1 MKKKLKS
8 SNFLRQKLLKMLIVM
23 KMWIVLCLVGALQL
37 NASNLYSQ
45 QRKMDISMKDASLV
59 DVFRYIRKHSGYAF
73 VYDHDAVKR
82 AGTVTVDAQG
92 ATVEEILE
100 QCFQGSMFRFLIEDQ
115 VVIIQKEVENVS
127 QQQDVKSI
135 EVKGRVIDEK
145 KNPLPGVT
153 VTIKGMSLGVVTDVE
168 GNYLLRL
175 PQEAKDVKLLFS
187 FVGMKTQEVAYAG
200 QQEIDITMHEEAT
213 EMNEVV
219 VTGYQVVDRRKN
231 TSAVTSVKA
240 DDIMI
245 PGVTTIDKMLEGQIP
260 DLMVMTNTGES
271 GVAPRIRIRGTS
283 TLIGNR
289 EPLWVI
295 DGVIVQDPVQ
305 ISPDELNDPDY
316 INRIGNAISGLNP
329 QDIDRIDVLKDAS
342 ATALYGTKAANGVI
356 VITTKR
362 GHIGEPQISY
372 SGTGT
377 LKLRP
382 RYSDRKIDLMSA
394 KERLNVSREL
404 AEAGYEYASGVTW
417 VGYEKL
423 LRDFYNRQ
431 ITYDEFRKQV
441 AYLGDMNTDWFKL
454 LTRDAFSSQHTLSVT
469 GGTDKVR
476 YYSSVG
482 VNLEDDVVKPN
493 SDRRYTATLNL
504 DMNFTPWLAASFN
517 MNGNTSKRKYYQE
530 EIAPINYAYNTSR
543 AIPAYDENGNYSF
556 YRKSDG
562 YDYNILN
569 ELENSSKR
577 QESSAVTVRAN
588 LDIKPWSWLKIGAIL
603 SYGVNNTD
611 IEGYWGEK
619 SYHAAGIRRANYGAH
634 IDNSSGMPVG
644 GELTKEV
651 MRTKTYMFRL
661 QGDFNKY
668 FGTDEQHNINASVG
682 METNSSKYDAYKNVS
697 RGYDPDR
704 GKQFITVPQGV
715 YTSYESW
722 LRENTPTI
730 TDNLNNMLSWYGSVS
745 YSFRNLFTINGNMRY
760 DGSNKFGEQSND
772 KLLPIWSA
780 SFNYNVAEHFKGDQ
794 EWFED
799 LRVKASWG
807 YQGNMLD
814 NQSPVLIIAKQP
826 SSSHFGEYVSTIDIY
841 PNPALKW
848 EKTGSLNLGVEFSMF
863 SRRLMVEA
871 AYYRKKTQD
880 AYMNKEISGVN
891 GMRSYV
897 VNGGEIINSGYD
909 VSLTVSPIKT
919 KDLRWYISTSF
930 SHANNEVN
938 SSPAAE
944 QFEKE
949 NFLNGTALV
958 NGESI
963 SSFYSYK
970 FLGLN
975 PEDGTPMFDTMEEER
990 ESLYGATKYDVFTK
1004 VLEVSGRREPKIFGG
1019 LSTTVNYKR
1028 WRLNAAFSYSVGAKT
1043 RLFRL
1048 YDNNYARIR
1057 PESNLN
1063 KTFLNRWQH
1072 AGDERVTDIPVLLPD
1087 GSASGNLFHW
1097 SGSTSGKV
1105 PEIANT
1111 SWEMYNYS
1119 NHRVVSA
1126 NYLKCTNIGLTYSFD
1141 AERLKLQR
1149 LELSLSASNPFVW
1162 SAKALKGQTPVQS
1175 GFTDI
1180 QLSERPTYTI
1190 GLNITF

>member
-1 MKKKLKS
+1 MKKNTRTRGILPHLGKRLGRWALCLSLCCFSVYVSMAQSAPTVTLNCQGETLVKAIEELRQQTHY
-8 SNFLRQKLLKMLIVM
+8 NFLFNSDELRGYNTGSV
-23 KMWIVLCLVGALQL
+23 
-37 NASNLYSQ
+37 
-45 QRKMDISMKDASLV
+45 SL
-59 DVFRYIRKHSGYAF
+59 
-73 VYDHDAVKR
+73 
-82 AGTVTVDAQG
+82 
-92 ATVEEILE
+92 
-100 QCFQGSMFRFLIEDQ
+100 
-115 VVIIQKEVENVS
+115 ENVS
-127 QQQDVKSI
+127 LAGALDKLLAGKGLTYSI
-135 EVKGRVIDEK
+135 DKHNVVIRKQAAAPATPVRLVGKVTDEK
-145 KNPLPGVT
+145 GQPLPGVT
-153 VTIKGMSLGVVTDVE
+153 VMIKGTGMGGVTDVE
-168 GNYLLRL
+168 GNYALDL
-175 PQEAKDVKLLFS
+175 PDAEDVRLLFS
-187 FVGMKTQEVAYAG
+187 FIGMKTQEVAYTG
-200 QQEIDITMHEEAT
+200 QKEVNVTMREENT
-213 EMNEVV
+213 QMDEVV

-240 DDIMI
+240 EDIMI
-245 PGVTTIDKMLEGQIP
+245 PGMTTIDKMLEGQIP
-260 DLMVMTNTGES
+260 DLMVMTNSGES
-271 GVAPRIRIRGTS
+271 GVASRIRIRGTS

-404 AEAGYEYASGVTW
+404 AEAGYEYASNVTW

-431 ITYDEFRKQV
+431 ITYDEFQKQV

-504 DMNFTPWLAASFN
+504 DMNFTPWFAASFN

-556 YRKSDG
+556 YQKSDR
-562 YDYNILN
+562 YNYNILN
-569 ELENSSKR
+569 ELDNSSKR
-577 QESSAVTVRAN
+577 QESSAVTMRAN
-588 LDIKPWSWLKIGAIL
+588 VDIKPWNWLKIGAIL
-603 SYGVNNTD
+603 SYSINNTD

-619 SYHAAGIRRANYGAH
+619 SYHAAVIRRANYGAH
-634 IDNSSGMPVG
+634 IDNTSVMPVG
-644 GELTKEV
+644 GELTKEE

-668 FGTDEQHNINASVG
+668 FGTDDQHNINASVG

-704 GKQFITVPQGV
+704 GKQFITVQQGV

-722 LRENTPTI
+722 LRENAPTI

-826 SSSHFGEYVSTIDIY
+826 LSSHFGEYVSTIDIY

-848 EKTGSLNLGVEFSMF
+848 EKTSSLNLGVEFSMF

-871 AYYRKKTQD
+871 SYYRKKTQD

-944 QFEKE
+944 QYEKE

-1004 VLEVSGRREPKIFGG
+1004 VLEISGRREPKIFGG

-1063 KTFLNRWQH
+1063 RTFLNRWQH
-1072 AGDERVTDIPVLLPD
+1072 AGDERLTDIPVLLPD
-1087 GSASGNLFHW
+1087 GTNGNLNHW

-1149 LELSLSASNPFVW
+1149 LELSLSTSNPFVW

>member
-1 MKKKLKS
+1 MKKNTRTRGILPHLGKRLGRWALCLSLCCFSVYVSMAQSAPTVTLNCQGETLVKAIEELRQQTHY
-8 SNFLRQKLLKMLIVM
+8 NFLFNSDELRGYNTGSV
-23 KMWIVLCLVGALQL
+23 
-37 NASNLYSQ
+37 
-45 QRKMDISMKDASLV
+45 SL
-59 DVFRYIRKHSGYAF
+59 
-73 VYDHDAVKR
+73 
-82 AGTVTVDAQG
+82 
-92 ATVEEILE
+92 
-100 QCFQGSMFRFLIEDQ
+100 
-115 VVIIQKEVENVS
+115 ENVS
-127 QQQDVKSI
+127 LAGALDKLLAGKGLTYSI
-135 EVKGRVIDEK
+135 DKHNVVIRKQAAAPATPVRLVGKVTDEK
-145 KNPLPGVT
+145 GQPLPGVT
-153 VTIKGMSLGVVTDVE
+153 VMIKGTGMGGVTDVE
-168 GNYLLRL
+168 GNYALDL
-175 PQEAKDVKLLFS
+175 PDAEDVRLLFS
-187 FVGMKTQEVAYAG
+187 FIGMKTQEVAYTG
-200 QQEIDITMHEEAT
+200 QKEVNVTMREENT
-213 EMNEVV
+213 QMDEVV

-240 DDIMI
+240 EDIMI
-245 PGVTTIDKMLEGQIP
+245 PGMTTIDKMLEGQIP
-260 DLMVMTNTGES
+260 DLMVMTNSGES
-271 GVAPRIRIRGTS
+271 GVASRIRIRGTS

-404 AEAGYEYASGVTW
+404 AEAGYEYASNVTW

-431 ITYDEFRKQV
+431 ITYDEFQKQV

-504 DMNFTPWLAASFN
+504 DMNFTPWFAASFN

-556 YRKSDG
+556 YQTSER

-569 ELENSSKR
+569 ELDNSSKR
-577 QESSAVTVRAN
+577 QESSAVTMRAN
-588 LDIKPWSWLKIGAIL
+588 VDIKPWNWLKIGAIL
-603 SYGVNNTD
+603 SYSINNTD

-619 SYHAAGIRRANYGAH
+619 SYHAAQLRESNYGEKPGEH
-634 IDNSSGMPVG
+634 PVMPVG
-644 GELTKEV
+644 GELTKET
-651 MRTKTYMFRL
+651 MRNKTYMFRL

-668 FGTDEQHNINASVG
+668 FGTDDQHNINASVG
-682 METNSSKYDAYKNVS
+682 METNSSKYDAYKNIS

-704 GKQFITVPQGV
+704 GKQFITVPSGA
-715 YTSYESW
+715 YPEYESW

-730 TDNLNNMLSWYGSVS
+730 TDNLSNMLSWYGSVS

-871 AYYRKKTQD
+871 SYYRKKTQD

-944 QFEKE
+944 QFERE
-949 NFLNGTALV
+949 DFLNGTALV

-963 SSFYSYK
+963 SSFYSYR
-970 FLGLN
+970 FTGLN
-975 PEDGTPMFDTMEEER
+975 PEDGTPMFDTMEDQQG
-990 ESLYGATKYDVFTK
+990 SFLGATKYDVYTK

-1043 RLFRL
+1043 RLFKL
-1048 YDNNYARIR
+1048 YDDTHARIR

-1063 KTFLNRWQH
+1063 RIFLNRWQH
-1072 AGDERVTDIPVLLPD
+1072 AGDEKVTDVPAFLSDSWISLD
-1087 GSASGNLFHW
+1087 HW
-1097 SGSTSGKV
+1097 SDRNDHMPT
-1105 PEIANT
+1105 IAKT

-1149 LELSLSASNPFVW
+1149 LELSLSTSNPFVW

>member
-1 MKKKLKS
+1 MYGNIMKRR
-8 SNFLRQKLLKMLIVM
+8 F
-23 KMWIVLCLVGALQL
+23 
-37 NASNLYSQ
+37 
-45 QRKMDISMKDASLV
+45 ISMMRMACFLTAWLALSAMASAKAQRNVVSLNVGSERLSEVLMQVKDQTGAQILYNESMLKEVRCANVQLKNVPVEEALERILAGTPFGYTVDNGVIVIRERQETAGQQQTATVRGAVKDAS
-59 DVFRYIRKHSGYAF
+59 G
-73 VYDHDAVKR
+73 
-82 AGTVTVDAQG
+82 
-92 ATVEEILE
+92 
-100 QCFQGSMFRFLIEDQ
+100 
-115 VVIIQKEVENVS
+115 
-127 QQQDVKSI
+127 
-135 EVKGRVIDEK
+135 
-145 KNPLPGVT
+145 NPLPGVT
-153 VTIKGMSLGVVTDVE
+153 VLIKGTPMGVTTDEAGRYAINLPDKE
-168 GNYLLRL
+168 GIR
-175 PQEAKDVKLLFS
+175 LLFT
-187 FVGMKTQEVAYAG
+187 FVGMKPQEVAYTG
-200 QQEIDITMHEEAT
+200 QTEINVTLQEEAA
-213 EMNEVV
+213 EMDEVV

-240 DDIMI
+240 EDIMI

-260 DLMVMTNTGES
+260 DLMVMTNSGES
-271 GVAPRIRIRGTS
+271 GVASRIRIRGTS

-289 EPLWVI
+289 EPLWVV

-316 INRIGNAISGLNP
+316 INRIGNAIAGINP
-329 QDIDRIDVLKDAS
+329 QDINRIDVLKDAS
-342 ATALYGTKAANGVI
+342 ATALYGAKAANGVI

-362 GHIGEPQISY
+362 GHIGAPQISY

-404 AEAGYEYASGVTW
+404 AEAGYEYASSVTW

-431 ITYDEFRKQV
+431 ISYDEFQKQV

-482 VNLEDDVVKPN
+482 INVENDVVKPN
-493 SDRRYTATLNL
+493 SDRRYTAALNL

-517 MNGNTSKRKYYQE
+517 MNGNTSKRKYYQD

-543 AIPAYDENGNYSF
+543 AIPAYDEKGNFSF

-569 ELENSSKR
+569 ELDNSNKR

-603 SYGVNNTD
+603 SYSVNNTD

-619 SYHAAGIRRANYGAH
+619 SYHTAVIRQSNYGERPGENTA
-634 IDNSSGMPVG
+634 MPVG
-644 GELTKEV
+644 GELTKET
-651 MRTKTYMFRL
+651 MRNKTYMFRL

-668 FGTDEQHNINASVG
+668 FGTDEQHNINASAG
-682 METNSSKYDAYKNVS
+682 METNSTKYDAYRNVS

-704 GKQFITVPQGV
+704 GKQFITVSEGV
-715 YTSYESW
+715 YPSYESW
-722 LRENTPTI
+722 LRENSAPVI
-730 TDNLNNMLSWYGSVS
+730 TDNLSNMLSWYGSVS

-799 LRVKASWG
+799 LRLKASWG

-814 NQSPVLIIAKQP
+814 GQSPVLIISKQP
-826 SSSHFGEYVSTIDIY
+826 ASDHFGEYVSTIATY

-863 SRRLMVEA
+863 KRRLMVEA
-871 AYYRKKTQD
+871 AYYRKKTKD

-897 VNGGEIINSGYD
+897 VNGGVITNSGYD

-938 SSPAAE
+938 TSPAAE
-944 QFEKE
+944 QFERE

-958 NGESI
+958 AGKAI
-963 SSFYSYK
+963 SSFYSYR
-970 FLGLN
+970 FISLN
-975 PEDGTPMFDTMEEER
+975 PEDGTPMFDDMEDQQ
-990 ESLYGATKYDVFTK
+990 ESFYGATKYDVFTK

-1019 LSTTVNYKR
+1019 LSTTLNYKR

-1043 RLFRL
+1043 RLFKL

-1063 KTFLNRWQH
+1063 KVFLNRWQY
-1072 AGDERVTDIPVLLPD
+1072 AGDETVTDVPVLLPD
-1087 GSASGNLFHW
+1087 GSATGNLFHW
-1097 SGSTSGKV
+1097 SAFTSGKV
-1105 PEIANT
+1105 PEIADT
-1111 SWEMYNYS
+1111 RWEMYNYG
-1119 NHRVVSA
+1119 NNRVVSA
-1126 NYLKCTNIGLTYSFD
+1126 NYLKCTNIGVTYSFD

-1149 LELSLSASNPFVW
+1149 LEVSLSTSNPFVW

-1175 GFTDI
+1175 GFTEI
-1180 QLSERPTYTI
+1180 QLSERPTYTV

>member
-1 MKKKLKS
+1 
-8 SNFLRQKLLKMLIVM
+8 MLIVM

-187 FVGMKTQEVAYAG
+187 FVGMKTQEVTYAG
-200 QQEIDITMHEEAT
+200 QQEIDITMHEEVT

-431 ITYDEFRKQV
+431 ITYDEFQKQV
-441 AYLGDMNTDWFKL
+441 A
-454 LTRDAFSSQHTLSVT
+454 
-469 GGTDKVR
+469 
-476 YYSSVG
+476 
-482 VNLEDDVVKPN
+482 
-493 SDRRYTATLNL
+493 
-504 DMNFTPWLAASFN
+504 
-517 MNGNTSKRKYYQE
+517 
-530 EIAPINYAYNTSR
+530 
-543 AIPAYDENGNYSF
+543 
-556 YRKSDG
+556 
-562 YDYNILN
+562 
-569 ELENSSKR
+569 
-577 QESSAVTVRAN
+577 
-588 LDIKPWSWLKIGAIL
+588 
-603 SYGVNNTD
+603 
-611 IEGYWGEK
+611 
-619 SYHAAGIRRANYGAH
+619 
-634 IDNSSGMPVG
+634 
-644 GELTKEV
+644 
-651 MRTKTYMFRL
+651 
-661 QGDFNKY
+661 
-668 FGTDEQHNINASVG
+668 
-682 METNSSKYDAYKNVS
+682 
-697 RGYDPDR
+697 
-704 GKQFITVPQGV
+704 
-715 YTSYESW
+715 
-722 LRENTPTI
+722 
-730 TDNLNNMLSWYGSVS
+730 
-745 YSFRNLFTINGNMRY
+745 
-760 DGSNKFGEQSND
+760 
-772 KLLPIWSA
+772 
-780 SFNYNVAEHFKGDQ
+780 
-794 EWFED
+794 
-799 LRVKASWG
+799 
-807 YQGNMLD
+807 
-814 NQSPVLIIAKQP
+814 
-826 SSSHFGEYVSTIDIY
+826 
-841 PNPALKW
+841 
-848 EKTGSLNLGVEFSMF
+848 
-863 SRRLMVEA
+863 
-871 AYYRKKTQD
+871 
-880 AYMNKEISGVN
+880 
-891 GMRSYV
+891 
-897 VNGGEIINSGYD
+897 
-909 VSLTVSPIKT
+909 
-919 KDLRWYISTSF
+919 
-930 SHANNEVN
+930 
-938 SSPAAE
+938 
-944 QFEKE
+944 
-949 NFLNGTALV
+949 
-958 NGESI
+958 
-963 SSFYSYK
+963 
-970 FLGLN
+970 
-975 PEDGTPMFDTMEEER
+975 
-990 ESLYGATKYDVFTK
+990 
-1004 VLEVSGRREPKIFGG
+1004 
-1019 LSTTVNYKR
+1019 
-1028 WRLNAAFSYSVGAKT
+1028 
-1043 RLFRL
+1043 
-1048 YDNNYARIR
+1048 
-1057 PESNLN
+1057 
-1063 KTFLNRWQH
+1063 
-1072 AGDERVTDIPVLLPD
+1072 
-1087 GSASGNLFHW
+1087 
-1097 SGSTSGKV
+1097 
-1105 PEIANT
+1105 
-1111 SWEMYNYS
+1111 
-1119 NHRVVSA
+1119 
-1126 NYLKCTNIGLTYSFD
+1126 
-1141 AERLKLQR
+1141 
-1149 LELSLSASNPFVW
+1149 
-1162 SAKALKGQTPVQS
+1162 
-1175 GFTDI
+1175 
-1180 QLSERPTYTI
+1180 
-1190 GLNITF
+1190 